1 MAPNSNHNEL
11 EDLFDAEENASILAD
26 VFKENNVYLG
36 GSAIGI
42 GFRRSARYY
51 LETIAPRKFAMM
63 TDGTTDE
70 SLLDP
75 SEPNLPPE
83 DPFYVF
89 DLGVVVYQYY
99 NWCRHFPR
107 VQPYYAVKCNPDPV
121 VIKTLALL
129 GSNFDCASRQEIQLV
144 RELTKDLP
152 QKPDIIYANP
162 CKARAHIVEALRAG
176 VSLMTFDNEDEVK
189 KCASISKKIKLI
201 LRIITDDTGAISRLS
216 LKFGAPRTHWKKLL
230 ATAKQYGIEVVG
242 ISFHVG
248 SGCKDAKKY
257 ELALRDARDL
267 FDMAKNEFG
276 FNMHILDIG
285 GGFPGETHSLW
296 NPELRDAT
304 TKDDKEDDEE
314 DKHDFKS
321 EKRDGSDDGST
332 DEESDS
338 RPVLFFNEIAEQ
350 VAPILDDLFP
360 ADSGIQLISEPGRYL
375 VASCA
380 TLLCNVTSVRK
391 NIIDTK
397 KEKVIPY
404 SDQEAAEALAG
415 LTREEEGEIVHG
427 QGESDSLLFRDMMK
441 EIKHVSQRYAR
452 QSLSQQEVDVY
463 SDRIDLSAAM
473 NLSIGSFDDEDAPIL
488 LPSTEEEAKK
498 RPTEHTAEGMST
510 AIIDECIEEEEGNE
524 EDVTFEEKRERS
536 QSHDF
541 QALTSAGEAAVA
553 GAVLEAVA
561 SIMPGSDDFAYYIN
575 DGVYG
580 AFNCIMFDHAVVRP
594 RLLRRGGRHKAK
606 HHRVRSASLSNGFEE
621 LQSSGSDSE
630 DDKKE
635 DVTLYSSTVFG
646 PSCDSIDVVSR
657 SVLLPKLNIGDW
669 LYFNNMGAYTSA
681 AASSFN
687 GFEPSAK
694 FYVCSVR
701 PENFEKML
709 AGPDVE
715 EDQ

>member
-1 MAPNSNHNEL
+1 MASTINA
-11 EDLFDAEENASILAD
+11 EDNFDAEENASILAD

-51 LETIAPRKFAMM
+51 LETIAPRKFSSSV
-63 TDGTTDE
+63 TEVNGDID
-70 SLLDP
+70 SLLEEYN
-75 SEPNLPPE
+75 EPMLPPE

-99 NWCRHFPR
+99 NWCRYFPR

-144 RELTKDLP
+144 RDLTKDLP

-162 CKARAHIVEALRAG
+162 CKARAHIVEALRNG

-216 LKFGAPRTHWKKLL
+216 LKFGAPRSHWKGLL
-230 ATAKQYGIEVVG
+230 AAAKKHDIEVVG

-257 ELALRDARDL
+257 ELALKDAREL

-276 FNMHILDIG
+276 FNMYILDIG

-304 TKDDKEDDEE
+304 SKLDLEDDDE
-314 DKHDFKS
+314 DEVDFK
-321 EKRDGSDDGST
+321 KDKKDGSDNGST
-332 DEESDS
+332 DGESDAQ
-338 RPVLFFNEIAEQ
+338 PVLFFNEIAEQ

-360 ADSGIQLISEPGRYL
+360 TDSGVQLISEPGRYI
-375 VASCA
+375 VASAA

-404 SDQEAAEALAG
+404 SDNEAAEALAG

-427 QGESDSLLFRDMMK
+427 QGDLESMLFRDMMK

-463 SDRIDLSAAM
+463 SDRIDISKAI
-473 NLSIGSFDDEDAPIL
+473 NQFTSFDEDDNPII
-488 LPSTEEEAKK
+488 LPATEEEAKS
-498 RPTEHTAEGMST
+498 RPTEHTVEGMST
-510 AIIDECIEEEEGNE
+510 AIIDECIEDEDEGA
-524 EDVTFEEKRERS
+524 TFEEKRDRAL
-536 QSHDF
+536 SHDF
-541 QALTSAGEAAVA
+541 QALASAGEAAVA
-553 GAVLEAVA
+553 GAVLEAV
-561 SIMPGSDDFAYYIN
+561 SSVMPGSDDYAYYIN

-594 RLLRRGGRHKAK
+594 RLLRKADGHKTPK
-606 HHRVRSASLSNGFEE
+606 NHRVRSASLSNGFEE
-621 LQSSGSDSE
+621 LQSSGSDS
-630 DDKKE
+630 DDEKKE
-635 DVTLYSSTVFG
+635 DVTLYSSTIFG

-657 SVLLPKLNIGDW
+657 SVLLPKLKIGDW

-687 GFEPSAK
+687 GFNPSAK

-701 PENFEKML
+701 PENFEKMV
-709 AGPDVE
+709 AGPE
-715 EDQ
+715 TEDDR

>member
-1 MAPNSNHNEL
+1 MASTINA
-11 EDLFDAEENASILAD
+11 EDNFDAEENASILAD

-51 LETIAPRKFAMM
+51 LETIAPRKFA
-63 TDGTTDE
+63 TTVTGVNGEIE
-70 SLLDP
+70 SLLEE
-75 SEPNLPPE
+75 SNEPMLPPE

-99 NWCRHFPR
+99 NWCRYFPR

-144 RELTKDLP
+144 RDLTKDLP

-162 CKARAHIVEALRAG
+162 CKARAHIVEALRNG

-216 LKFGAPRTHWKKLL
+216 LKFGAPRSHWKGLL
-230 ATAKQYGIEVVG
+230 AAAKKHDIEVVG

-248 SGCKDAKKY
+248 SGCKDARKY
-257 ELALRDARDL
+257 ELALKDARDL

-276 FNMHILDIG
+276 FNMYILDIG

-304 TKDDKEDDEE
+304 SKVDLEDDDE
-314 DKHDFKS
+314 DEVDFK
-321 EKRDGSDDGST
+321 KDKKDGSDNGST
-332 DEESDS
+332 DGESDTQ
-338 RPVLFFNEIAEQ
+338 PVLFFNEIAEQ

-360 ADSGIQLISEPGRYL
+360 ADSGVQLISEPGRYI
-375 VASCA
+375 VASAA

-404 SDQEAAEALAG
+404 SDNEAAEALAC

-427 QGESDSLLFRDMMK
+427 QGDSESMLFRDMMK

-463 SDRIDLSAAM
+463 SDRIDLSKAI
-473 NLSIGSFDDEDAPIL
+473 NQFGSFDEDDNPII
-488 LPSTEEEAKK
+488 LPATEEEAKT

-510 AIIDECIEEEEGNE
+510 AIIDECIEDEEEGTN
-524 EDVTFEEKRERS
+524 FEVKRDRA

-541 QALTSAGEAAVA
+541 QALAAAGEAAVA
-553 GAVLEAVA
+553 GAVLEAV
-561 SIMPGSDDFAYYIN
+561 SSVMPGSDDYAYYIN

-594 RLLRRGGRHKAK
+594 RLLRKADGHKTPK
-606 HHRVRSASLSNGFEE
+606 HRRVRSASLSNGFEE
-621 LQSSGSDSE
+621 LQSSGSDS
-630 DDKKE
+630 DDDEKG
-635 DVTLYSSTVFG
+635 DVTLYSSTIFG

-687 GFEPSAK
+687 GFNPSAK

-701 PENFEKML
+701 PENFEKMV
-709 AGPDVE
+709 AGPDV
-715 EDQ
+715 DDTR